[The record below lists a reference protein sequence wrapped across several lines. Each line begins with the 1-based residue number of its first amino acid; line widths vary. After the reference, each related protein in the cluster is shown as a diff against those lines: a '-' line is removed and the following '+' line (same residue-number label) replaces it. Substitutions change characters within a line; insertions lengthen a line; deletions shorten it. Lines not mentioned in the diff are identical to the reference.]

1 MPPLI
6 PIFDN
11 VIEAKTIK
19 CVCHHPSLHLFQTS
33 GHGPVQTWTP
43 REEGCKTVLFAKGI
57 LSLVDPWLQESEEE
71 PGLKLK
77 GSSEQGRAM
86 FPFSMG
92 TALWALLPS
101 VVRLIPPFQ
110 LKLLPLVLFFSW
122 HPD

>member
-33 GHGPVQTWTP
+33 GHGPVQTRTP

-77 GSSEQGRAM
+77 GSSEQSRAM